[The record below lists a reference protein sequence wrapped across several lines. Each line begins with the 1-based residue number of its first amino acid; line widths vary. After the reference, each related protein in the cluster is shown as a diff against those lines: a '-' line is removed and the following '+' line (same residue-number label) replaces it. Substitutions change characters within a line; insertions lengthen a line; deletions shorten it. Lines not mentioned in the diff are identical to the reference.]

1 MWHLGI
7 FKTNSRENSICPSV
21 LVYGWRRM
29 LTYKF
34 LHFIFSSPSL
44 LKHVRHYDPAFTVSF
59 LFLSVISWSSE
70 LEASWNHHKDTA
82 LSAHWLRSEPEGP
95 VSPLGVQDSLPQTPS
110 EAGDSPWA
118 PVGHGWNPGV
128 QGRAV
133 AGPAGTWRG
142 WSSAPGSWCCIQ
154 PGFPAPHSLSHK
166 DTMRRIRYMR
176 LRESRAALWYRSATC
191 RDCEISFSHTPHAG
205 ALATGEGC
213 DKHDAFISSYSA
225 GFNSGKLGVCVS
237 FYSSMLSVAPP
248 HFCLKFSKVYSLRK
262 DWFALIR
269 RKRKDEK
276 E

>member
-142 WSSAPGSWCCIQ
+142 WSSAPGSWCCI
-154 PGFPAPHSLSHK
+154 
-166 DTMRRIRYMR
+166 
-176 LRESRAALWYRSATC
+176 
-191 RDCEISFSHTPHAG
+191 
-205 ALATGEGC
+205 
-213 DKHDAFISSYSA
+213 
-225 GFNSGKLGVCVS
+225 
-237 FYSSMLSVAPP
+237 
-248 HFCLKFSKVYSLRK
+248 
-262 DWFALIR
+262 
-269 RKRKDEK
+269 
-276 E
+276 